1 MAARHAGQ
9 QLEVPPWRSLSFLD
23 LQAVERTGVAGLG
36 SLRDDG
42 HLAVSTAI
50 ELPPG
55 KVLPGTAPL
64 LEEERDFRRAALT
77 QDVLHPFLAHR
88 PRLRTG
94 FAANDHPMNTIERQG
109 LEG

>member
-1 MAARHAGQ
+1 MRPKAGEPILARISRLYR
-9 QLEVPPWRSLSFLD
+9 LEKWSIAR
-23 LQAVERTGVAGLG
+23 LG

-50 ELPPG
+50 EFPPG
-55 KVLPGTAPL
+55 KVFPGAAPL

-77 QDVLHPFLAHR
+77 VDVFDPFLAHG

-94 FAANDHPMNTIERQG
+94 FAANDHPMDTGEFELKGAQ
-109 LEG
+109 EGFT